1 MSHTPVDLGAADKLF
16 GVLQFDDTSEPE
28 LNMVSFQA
36 LSPDVS
42 GLLTFEEVGI
52 TYKAIKLLWR
62 RHASES
68 VCCWQTTFEEVCA
81 SGGMKGKQLGAAAV
95 ASLVALDHI
104 HLDHERNL
112 ITPGAKW
119 GTTSP
124 RAASKETLPKS
135 TGGAAA
141 PAASDSA
148 SMSAT
153 SLFPSLGAETAFE
166 FNAARVVLA
175 KDTSAHER
183 KNKCERC
190 WKTVNGASLCLCTKV
205 QQLMASPEGD
215 LWRNSGQPRWRFL
228 VYMSREEWR
237 CGGNSGRL
245 LLNLFP
251 AETSFYVHGVRRDA
265 ERLRAALFDDDGK
278 ACPACVLFP
287 GSDALTVPQ
296 WLASTSPPW
305 GGNSRGSLDEAYHP
319 SGSTDGSCYSS
330 SVSANTS
337 TSISSSSNAD
347 IDGSSSS
354 SASSSSSGS
363 GYKTV
368 VLVDGTWR
376 QARRMAKH
384 LASVLLPEVPQVTLT
399 LEGPNRLSV
408 FRRKQS
414 AEGRVCTSEALSL
427 FLGEAIVASSTS
439 TCAQAAA
446 AAAAAVENVAAAE
459 ASTAALSSTLPS
471 STATVEACYTMVQ
484 RAVQLNNSAL
494 DPTRTVL
501 WVGTGLTPDW

>member
-1 MSHTPVDLGAADKLF
+1 
-16 GVLQFDDTSEPE
+16 
-28 LNMVSFQA
+28 MVSFQA

-215 LWRNSGQPRWRFL
+215 LWRNSGQPRWCTCRAK
-228 VYMSREEWR
+228 
-237 CGGNSGRL
+237 SGAVGATR
-245 LLNLFP
+245 
-251 AETSFYVHGVRRDA
+251 AACCSTSFPQKRRFTCTACGATQSAFEQRFSTTTVRLAR
-265 ERLRAALFDDDGK
+265 RACSF
-278 ACPACVLFP
+278 
-287 GSDALTVPQ
+287 
-296 WLASTSPPW
+296 LAVTH
-305 GGNSRGSLDEAYHP
+305 SRCL
-319 SGSTDGSCYSS
+319 SGSHRPRHLG
-330 SVSANTS
+330 
-337 TSISSSSNAD
+337 
-347 IDGSSSS
+347 
-354 SASSSSSGS
+354 
-363 GYKTV
+363 V
-368 VLVDGTWR
+368 VT
-376 QARRMAKH
+376 
-384 LASVLLPEVPQVTLT
+384 
-399 LEGPNRLSV
+399 
-408 FRRKQS
+408 
-414 AEGRVCTSEALSL
+414 
-427 FLGEAIVASSTS
+427 
-439 TCAQAAA
+439 
-446 AAAAAVENVAAAE
+446 AE
-459 ASTAALSSTLPS
+459 AA
-471 STATVEACYTMVQ
+471 
-484 RAVQLNNSAL
+484 
-494 DPTRTVL
+494 
-501 WVGTGLTPDW
+501 